1 MCACSISLSL
11 SHSHNHTSRKEGF
24 FLFFSLLHPLT
35 AAAAR
40 HHPGSSSFP
49 CQPEHSGRMAT
60 RRGPS
65 LIHESGHLCRRIRE
79 ITNEKKK
86 SARDRPEFSSSLS
99 FLLLRTVFTRTHTHG
114 HSGAAEEKKCCAHT
128 HTHAQIFR
136 PTLKRKFRPFS
147 RLFRKVGKP
156 YSRKPTLFRPSLQT
170 VTVNCQSKRITR
182 RGKEP

>member
-1 MCACSISLSL
+1 MCVFDLSL

-35 AAAAR
+35 AAR

-65 LIHESGHLCRRIRE
+65 LFHESGHLCRRIRE
-79 ITNEKKK
+79 ITNEKKNPHATDPN
-86 SARDRPEFSSSLS
+86 S
-99 FLLLRTVFTRTHTHG
+99 LLLFRSFFFARFSHARTHP
-114 HSGAAEEKKCCAHT
+114 GAAEEKKCCAHT
-128 HTHAQIFR
+128 HTRTNFSSNFEEKISTFF
-136 PTLKRKFRPFS
+136 PTFS
-147 RLFRKVGKP
+147 KVGKP
-156 YSRKPTLFRPSLQT
+156 YSRKPTLFHPSLQT

>member
-1 MCACSISLSL
+1 M
-11 SHSHNHTSRKEGF
+11 
-24 FLFFSLLHPLT
+24 FFSLLHPLT

-65 LIHESGHLCRRIRE
+65 LFHESGHLCRRIRE

-99 FLLLRTVFTRTHTHG
+99 FLLLRTIFTRTHTHL
-114 HSGAAEEKKCCAHT
+114 GAAEEKKCCAHT

-147 RLFRKVGKP
+147 RLFRKLENP
-156 YSRKPTLFRPSLQT
+156 IRENRLYSTRLFKLSLQT
-170 VTVNCQSKRITR
+170 VNR
-182 RGKEP
+182 KESRDEEKNREISLCSRTPSFAHSDCAELS